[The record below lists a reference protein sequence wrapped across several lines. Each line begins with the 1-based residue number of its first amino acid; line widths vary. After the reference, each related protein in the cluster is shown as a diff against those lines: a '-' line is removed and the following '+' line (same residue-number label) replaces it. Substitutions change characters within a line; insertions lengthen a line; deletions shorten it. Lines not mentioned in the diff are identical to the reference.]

1 MKLKDIELL
10 EKADEIM
17 LNLNKYPEDKRLH
30 EISNVGQILK
40 TLNMVK
46 DPNNVNEVLR
56 AYNKS
61 AYNSIVKNVNKQIR
75 KSK

>member
-1 MKLKDIELL
+1 MKLKDIKLL

-61 AYNSIVKNVNKQIR
+61 AYNSIVKIVNK
-75 KSK
+75 

>member
-30 EISNVGQILK
+30 EITNVGQILK

-61 AYNSIVKNVNKQIR
+61 AYNSIVKNVNK
-75 KSK
+75 

>member
-61 AYNSIVKNVNKQIR
+61 AYNSIVKNIK
-75 KSK
+75 K

>member
-61 AYNSIVKNVNKQIR
+61 AYNSIVKNINK
-75 KSK
+75 

>member
-17 LNLNKYPEDKRLH
+17 LNLNKYPEDMRLH

-40 TLNMVK
+40 TLTMVK
-46 DPNNVNEVLR
+46 DSNNVNEFLR

-61 AYNSIVKNVNKQIR
+61 AYNSIVKNVNK
-75 KSK
+75 

>member
-61 AYNSIVKNVNKQIR
+61 AYNSIVKNVNK
-75 KSK
+75 

>member
-10 EKADEIM
+10 EKADKIM
-17 LNLNKYPEDKRLH
+17 LNLNKYPEDNRLH
-30 EISNVGQILK
+30 EINNVGKILK

-61 AYNSIVKNVNKQIR
+61 AYNSIVKNVNK
-75 KSK
+75 

>member
-61 AYNSIVKNVNKQIR
+61 AYNLIVKNVNK
-75 KSK
+75 

>member
-1 MKLKDIELL
+1 MKLKDIKLL

-46 DPNNVNEVLR
+46 DPNNVNEVFR

-61 AYNSIVKNVNKQIR
+61 AYNSIVKIVNK
-75 KSK
+75 

>member
-1 MKLKDIELL
+1 MNLKDIKLL

-61 AYNSIVKNVNKQIR
+61 AYNSIVKNVNK
-75 KSK
+75 

>member
-17 LNLNKYPEDKRLH
+17 LNLNKYPEDKCLH

-46 DPNNVNEVLR
+46 DPNNVNKVLR

-61 AYNSIVKNVNKQIR
+61 AYNSIVKNVNK
-75 KSK
+75 

>member
-46 DPNNVNEVLR
+46 DPNNINEVLR

-61 AYNSIVKNVNKQIR
+61 AYNSIVKNVNK
-75 KSK
+75 

>member
-1 MKLKDIELL
+1 MKLKEIELL

-61 AYNSIVKNVNKQIR
+61 AYNSIVKNVNK
-75 KSK
+75 

>member
-10 EKADEIM
+10 ETADEIM

-61 AYNSIVKNVNKQIR
+61 AYNSIVKNVNK
-75 KSK
+75 

>member
-10 EKADEIM
+10 EKADKIM

-61 AYNSIVKNVNKQIR
+61 AYNSIVKNINK
-75 KSK
+75 

>member
-61 AYNSIVKNVNKQIR
+61 AYNSFVKNVNK
-75 KSK
+75 

>member
-56 AYNKS
+56 EYNKS
-61 AYNSIVKNVNKQIR
+61 AYNSIVKNVNK
-75 KSK
+75 

>member
-10 EKADEIM
+10 EKADAIM

-61 AYNSIVKNVNKQIR
+61 AYNSIVKNVNK
-75 KSK
+75 

>member
-30 EISNVGQILK
+30 EIINVGQILK

-46 DPNNVNEVLR
+46 DLNNVNEVLR

-61 AYNSIVKNVNKQIR
+61 AYNSIVKNVNK
-75 KSK
+75 

>member
-1 MKLKDIELL
+1 MKFKDIELL

-46 DPNNVNEVLR
+46 DSNNVNEVLR

-61 AYNSIVKNVNKQIR
+61 AYNSIVKNVNK
-75 KSK
+75 

>member
-1 MKLKDIELL
+1 MKFKDIELL

-61 AYNSIVKNVNKQIR
+61 AYNSIVKNVNK
-75 KSK
+75 

>member
-40 TLNMVK
+40 TLNIVK

-61 AYNSIVKNVNKQIR
+61 AYNSIVKNVNK
-75 KSK
+75 

>member
-46 DPNNVNEVLR
+46 DSNNVNEVLR

-61 AYNSIVKNVNKQIR
+61 AYNSIVKNVNK
-75 KSK
+75 

>member
-17 LNLNKYPEDKRLH
+17 LNLNKYPKDKRLH

-61 AYNSIVKNVNKQIR
+61 AYNSIVKNVNK
-75 KSK
+75 

>member
-10 EKADEIM
+10 EQADEIM

-61 AYNSIVKNVNKQIR
+61 AYNSIVKNVNK
-75 KSK
+75 

>member
-17 LNLNKYPEDKRLH
+17 LNLNKNPEDKRLH

-61 AYNSIVKNVNKQIR
+61 AYNSIVKNVNK
-75 KSK
+75 

>member
-61 AYNSIVKNVNKQIR
+61 AYNSIVKNVHK
-75 KSK
+75 

>member
-17 LNLNKYPEDKRLH
+17 LNLNKYPEDMRLH

-61 AYNSIVKNVNKQIR
+61 AYNSIVKNVNK
-75 KSK
+75 

>member
-10 EKADEIM
+10 EKADKIM
-17 LNLNKYPEDKRLH
+17 LNLNKYSEDKRLH

-61 AYNSIVKNVNKQIR
+61 AYNSIVKNVNK
-75 KSK
+75 

>member
-40 TLNMVK
+40 TLNLVK

-61 AYNSIVKNVNKQIR
+61 AYNSIVKNVNK
-75 KSK
+75 

>member
-1 MKLKDIELL
+1 MELKDIELL

-61 AYNSIVKNVNKQIR
+61 AYNSIVKNVNK
-75 KSK
+75 